1 MSNMARG
8 IPGMGE
14 TTVTYTGPADLR
26 LALPARSDEQAR
38 AKARDLLSRSAEAV
52 ARAEGEVS
60 RLAPGYPRSFDA
72 TLAFLR
78 GRNLAALDA
87 AQGAD
92 AFGSLGLVERA
103 AADVE
108 STARSLLEAARGISQ
123 RIRRTK

>member
-1 MSNMARG
+1 
-8 IPGMGE
+8 MGE

-92 AFGSLGLVERA
+92 AFASLGLV
-103 AADVE
+103 
-108 STARSLLEAARGISQ
+108 
-123 RIRRTK
+123 